1 MIEQTF
7 VKLSVSDTGT
17 GIAPD
22 IIDKIFDPFFTTK
35 EVGEGTGM
43 GLSII
48 YGIIKEYGG
57 AITVKSTADKGTVFD
72 IYIPQSKQKPTSLAL
87 NKVIIPKGVE
97 QILFIDDEEFIV
109 DMNREMLE
117 NLGYKVITSQKST
130 EALNIFQKE
139 PDKFDIIITDQTMPN
154 ITGLELSI
162 QALKIRPDIPIILC
176 TGFSNIINEEKAKAH
191 GIKGFLNKPVSIINL
206 SKLIRELLD

>member
-109 DMNREMLE
+109 DMSREMLE

-176 TGFSNIINEEKAKAH
+176 TGFSNIINEEKAKAY
-191 GIKGFLNKPVSIINL
+191 GIKGFLHKPVAITNL